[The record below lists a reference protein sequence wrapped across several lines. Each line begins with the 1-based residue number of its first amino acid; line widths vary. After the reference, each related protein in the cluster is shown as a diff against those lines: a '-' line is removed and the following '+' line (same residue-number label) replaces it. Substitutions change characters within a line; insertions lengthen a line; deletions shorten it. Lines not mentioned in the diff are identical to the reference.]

1 MKKQQHILT
10 LIIVLAVIG
19 IAVVIASIIYDE
31 KIKDNKK
38 AVETI
43 SAPQVEKD
51 KKEEAEE
58 PVKEEEQPEVNT
70 NTESNYVGEEEKES
84 QEQVKEEQKESKQT
98 DDEKAI
104 ELAKKEWGDDGSVSF
119 SIEEKKDKKIYVAVK
134 QDATVIQW
142 YEVNTSDWTISEY

>member
-1 MKKQQHILT
+1 M
-10 LIIVLAVIG
+10 
-19 IAVVIASIIYDE
+19 
-31 KIKDNKK
+31 
-38 AVETI
+38 
-43 SAPQVEKD
+43 
-51 KKEEAEE
+51 
-58 PVKEEEQPEVNT
+58 NT

-142 YEVNTSDWTISEY
+142 YEVDTSDWTISEY